1 MSAAIE
7 TQTYDS
13 LSDIPRIDIPENLTL
28 ALSARRGVF
37 SILREILALWRG
49 PGRLTP
55 QEYFYYRLWDPSIPF
70 DEKLRFVGKHAQDAM
85 HLACNSQYWYCAA
98 ADKILFHTI
107 MTGVQMPI
115 PDLIAISAQ
124 GRAIPGIPNLTDADA
139 LSALLRMP
147 ELYPLFMKEVGG
159 KYSLSVISADRYDP
173 VRDEVVLLGETRQTP
188 QSLAGR
194 MISPRGYIVQR
205 RLRQAPALAALF
217 GPRLWSVRV
226 LVLQAD
232 AGPGIHRAV
241 AKIATASNPADNYWR
256 QGNMLGA
263 IDLET
268 GGIFRVVSGTGA
280 GLEINGNHPDTGHPI
295 VGTLIPGWDRI
306 QALVVAAAPVFAG
319 IRTQSWDIALA
330 DHGPVFLEVNFG
342 GDLNLAQLADNAGVL
357 DTAFAKHL
365 EACAYSIAGAAG

>member
-13 LSDIPRIDIPENLTL
+13 LSGIPRIDIQENLNL
-28 ALSARRGVF
+28 ALSTKRSVL

-55 QEYFYYRLWDPSIPF
+55 QEYFYYRLWDPSIPL
-70 DEKLRFVGKHAQDAM
+70 DEKRRFVGKHAQNAM

-107 MTGVQMPI
+107 MTGAQMPV
-115 PDLIAISAQ
+115 PDLIAISAE
-124 GRAIPGIPNLTDADA
+124 GRAIPGIPNLTDADTLA
-139 LSALLRMP
+139 ALLRKP

-188 QSLAGR
+188 QSLARR

-232 AGPGIHRAV
+232 AGPRIHRAV
-241 AKIATASNPADNYWR
+241 AKIATARNPADNYWR

-342 GDLNLAQLADNAGVL
+342 GDLNLAQLATGKGAL
-357 DTAFAKHL
+357 DDAYVEHLGQFAFRV
-365 EACAYSIAGAAG
+365 